1 MQNVGN
7 GSVTKTVL
15 EFLRAKGNA
24 TLYTNEVDQKFVIK
38 VALENNISIVD
49 MVNKN
54 IKNIDVDYPLVA
66 WRFN

>member
-1 MQNVGN
+1 MQNAGN

-15 EFLRAKGNA
+15 EFLKAKGDA

-38 VALENNISIVD
+38 VALENNISIAD
-49 MVNKN
+49 MVNKR
-54 IKNIDVDYPLVA
+54 IKSIDVDCPLVA